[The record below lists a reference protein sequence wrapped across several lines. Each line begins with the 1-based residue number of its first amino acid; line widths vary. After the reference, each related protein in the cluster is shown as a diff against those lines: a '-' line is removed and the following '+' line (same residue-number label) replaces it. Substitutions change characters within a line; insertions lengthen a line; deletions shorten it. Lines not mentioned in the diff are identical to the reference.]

1 MREGKTVT
9 PERRPAILNELLNK
23 MPQLDEPACAKTTM
37 DPDIWFPESKPEWIA
52 ARTMLAPI
60 CGACPA
66 LTDCLEFA
74 LENYIFEGYWAGTT
88 PTDRRKI
95 MSARG
100 AKNKETRIAQLKL
113 NEVRRLLAMG
123 MTQERACSEVG
134 IDTGTFK
141 RYEYREANE
150 WDKIQHDKDNS

>member
-1 MREGKTVT
+1 MRTD
-9 PERRPAILNELLNK
+9 PRPAILNELLSK
-23 MPQLDEPACAKTTM
+23 MPELDNPACANASI
-37 DPDIWFPESKPEWIA
+37 DPDLWFPDSKPEWIA
-52 ARTMLAPI
+52 ARTMLSPI
-60 CGACPA
+60 CDACPA
-66 LTDCLEFA
+66 MTDCLEFA
-74 LENYIFEGYWAGTT
+74 LENYIFEGFWAGTT

-134 IDTGTFK
+134 IDTATYQ
-141 RYEYREANE
+141 RYIHRENRE
-150 WDKIQHDKDNS
+150 WNTSRHDKDNR